1 MHLGPGCG
9 RLRTVNNDPPKP
21 APGAGA
27 SAPLELQRD
36 VPLAVRT
43 TLGLGGPARFLI
55 EARDVRAAAEALA
68 WARSLGVP
76 AVVLGGGSNVV
87 VADDGFPGLVVVPAM
102 TGMTIEHGAAGVSLS
117 AAAGEPWDAL
127 VTRAVGEGL
136 AGIECLAGIPGRT
149 GGAPV
154 QNVGAYGQEVAD
166 TISSVRVLD
175 RSSLAE
181 RELPAEAC
189 GFGYRTSALRRDPNR
204 WMVLEVRFRLR
215 PRGTPT
221 IAYPELERRVRERV
235 AEPTLETVRATVL
248 ELRRDKSMVL
258 DDPDDPNRRSAGSF
272 FVNPVLDPE
281 GADEVG
287 ARALALGVV
296 ADAAQVPRFTTGEGR
311 VKIPAAWL
319 VEAAGFHKGFRRGA
333 VGLSSR
339 HALALV
345 HHGGGNT
352 AELIALARD
361 IRNAVRTR
369 LGVTLQ
375 PEPVFLGFP
384 DRNPLG

>member
-1 MHLGPGCG
+1 VNHDRPKAPP
-9 RLRTVNNDPPKP
+9 RT
-21 APGAGA
+21 GA
-27 SAPLELQRD
+27 SAPQGLQHD
-36 VPLAVRT
+36 VGLADRT
-43 TLGLGGPARFLI
+43 TLSLGGPARFLL
-55 EARDVRAAAEALA
+55 EVPDAVAAAEALA
-68 WARSLGVP
+68 WARSRGVP

-87 VADDGFPGLVVVPAM
+87 VADQGFPGLVVVPTM
-102 TGMTIEHGAAGVSLS
+102 TGMTIERAAPGVSL
-117 AAAGEPWDAL
+117 AVAAGEPWDA
-127 VTRAVGEGL
+127 VVARAVGEGL
-136 AGIECLAGIPGRT
+136 AGVECLAGIPGST
-149 GGAPV
+149 GATPV

-166 TISSVRVLD
+166 TITSVRVLD
-175 RSSLAE
+175 RSNLAE

-189 GFGYRTSALRRDPNR
+189 GFGYRTSGLRRAPNR
-204 WMVLEVRFRLR
+204 WLVLEVRFRLR
-215 PRGTPT
+215 PRGSPT
-221 IAYPELERRVRERV
+221 ILYPELERRVRERF
-235 AEPTLETVRATVL
+235 AEPTLDNVCETVL

-258 DDPDDPNRRSAGSF
+258 DDPEDPNRRSAGSF

-281 GADEVG
+281 GADEVA

-296 ADAAQVPRFTTGEGR
+296 AGAEQVPRFTTGEGR

-319 VEAAGFHKGFRRGA
+319 VEAAGFRKGFRRGA

-352 AELIALARD
+352 AELVALARD

-369 LGVTLQ
+369 FGVTLQ